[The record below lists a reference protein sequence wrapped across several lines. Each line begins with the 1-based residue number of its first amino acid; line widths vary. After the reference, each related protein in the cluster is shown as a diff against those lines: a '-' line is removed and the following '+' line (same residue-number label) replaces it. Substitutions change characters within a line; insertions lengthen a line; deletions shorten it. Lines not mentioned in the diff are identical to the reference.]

1 MPLLQGQDEVLAS
14 PDITTF
20 LLAQGRLPH
29 LGDDVPPWRY
39 RGWLLCIM
47 QLADRH
53 PKASG
58 RWVHYERILQAGRLI
73 DEPIPPIHFTAGPHT
88 SGMKMLE
95 ACLRLIDQR
104 ESTWT
109 SFQKFLEWLA
119 WGLAVSKEMPQF
131 REETNEALYRTFS
144 LEPLILEPHDYLGT
158 MLADRRGGGWNPHAF
173 FPTPHTVCEFMT
185 QIAML
190 V

>member
-53 PKASG
+53 PKALDAGYITSA
-58 RWVHYERILQAGRLI
+58 ILQAGRLI
-73 DEPIPPIHFTAGPHT
+73 DEPILQSTSLRGHT
-88 SGMKMLE
+88 HPG
-95 ACLRLIDQR
+95 
-104 ESTWT
+104 
-109 SFQKFLEWLA
+109 
-119 WGLAVSKEMPQF
+119 
-131 REETNEALYRTFS
+131 
-144 LEPLILEPHDYLGT
+144 
-158 MLADRRGGGWNPHAF
+158 
-173 FPTPHTVCEFMT
+173 
-185 QIAML
+185 
-190 V
+190 

>member
-1 MPLLQGQDEVLAS
+1 
-14 PDITTF
+14 
-20 LLAQGRLPH
+20 
-29 LGDDVPPWRY
+29 
-39 RGWLLCIM
+39 
-47 QLADRH
+47 
-53 PKASG
+53 
-58 RWVHYERILQAGRLI
+58 
-73 DEPIPPIHFTAGPHT
+73 
-88 SGMKMLE
+88 MLE

-158 MLADRRGGGWNPHAF
+158 MLADRRGGGWNPLAF
-173 FPTPHTVCEFMT
+173 FPTPHTVLRVYDTDRHAWCDFKHNVAVW
-185 QIAML
+185 QRYA
-190 V
+190 